1 MHSSVREANLQALLL
16 DNSDVRSHV
25 GDLVEVYEKICAED
39 VRGTRLAHMVDMDH
53 VVRQGP
59 NLVYDIRTRL
69 HESSLPDSVSIPF
82 IRFLKRKKQ
91 AAGDVSLD
99 SPPGLGTLPGTA
111 THPDVKFLDKFSL
124 RGVQYSTAKY
134 RTRNSHILFGHH
146 QADAPNVSSQS
157 LPEPGQIIYIFLH
170 SGVSTTPHTTS
181 PNQPLHPDLYL
192 CVRPYL
198 PLQPELSNMDQMY
211 RRFGFAGGFL
221 CRREPAPL
229 IVIEPSSLISHVAVT
244 PLLIREHQVLHILPM
259 DRVCSFS

>member
-25 GDLVEVYEKICAED
+25 GDLVKVYEKICAED

-59 NLVYDIRTRL
+59 NLVYDTRTRL
-69 HESSLPDSVSIPF
+69 HESSLPDSVSVPF

-91 AAGDVSLD
+91 AAGDVRLD
-99 SPPGLGTLPGTA
+99 NPPGLGTLPDTA

-134 RTRNSHILFGHH
+134 RARNSHILFAQH
-146 QADAPNVSSQS
+146 QADTPNHPNVSSQS
-157 LPEPGQIIYIFLH
+157 EPGQIIYIFLH
-170 SGVSTTPHTTS
+170 SGVYTPHTAL
-181 PNQPLHPDLYL
+181 PEQPLHPDLYL

-221 CRREPAPL
+221 CRRELAPL
-229 IVIEPSSLISHVAVT
+229 IIIEPSSLISHVAVT
-244 PLLIREHQVLHILPM
+244 PLLIKEHQVLHILPM
-259 DRVCSFS
+259 DRVR